1 MRAVHV
7 PDTFP
12 GRRAGESW
20 GLGVRVITDAAARD
34 TWLPN
39 GSFGWTGA
47 TGTHFWIDPDN
58 QIIGIMMIAAPAAA
72 IRPDFETLVMQAFV
86 AN

>member
-1 MRAVHV
+1 L
-7 PDTFP
+7 
-12 GRRAGESW
+12 S
-20 GLGVRVITDAAARD
+20 
-34 TWLPN
+34 N

-47 TGTHFWIDPDN
+47 TGTHFWIDSDN